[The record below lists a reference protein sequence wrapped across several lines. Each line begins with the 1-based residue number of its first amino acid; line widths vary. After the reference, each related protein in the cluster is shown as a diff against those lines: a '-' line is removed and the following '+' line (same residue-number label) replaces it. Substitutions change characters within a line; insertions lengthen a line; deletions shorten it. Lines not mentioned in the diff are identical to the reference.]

1 MYAANKFLLNPKN
14 KACSI
19 QAIAHQLGVSQAIA
33 TQEYISATN
42 SVSGEISPPRNDFTV
57 NQTGI
62 MNDVVIRNK
71 FGGFTV
77 APGFNFTEALIPGTG
92 KLIDY
97 SIKNAAIAEHHKL
110 HLSGNCT
117 TLCQR

>member
-1 MYAANKFLLNPKN
+1 MLAANRFLLNPKN

-19 QAIAHQLGVSQAIA
+19 QAIAQQLGVSQAIA
-33 TQEYISATN
+33 TQEYGSATN
-42 SVSGEISPPRNDFTV
+42 PISGEISPPLNDFTV

-62 MNDVVIRNK
+62 MNDVVIRSK

-77 APGFNFTEALIPGTG
+77 ASGFNFTEALIPGHG

-97 SIKNAAIAEHHKL
+97 SVKNAAVAEYHRRPFK
-110 HLSGNCT
+110 GNCE
-117 TLCQR
+117 R